1 MFFLVSNYLI
11 DTAMRLRARY
21 EEKHGSV
28 HGTNF
33 IFSTESRP
41 HLGPNQSPIKRV
53 TKILSLGL
61 NISGCEA
68 NHQRPSNTK
77 ALNA

>member
-1 MFFLVSNYLI
+1 MEYSVLMFVFSNYLI
-11 DTAMRLRARY
+11 DTATRLRARY
-21 EEKHGSV
+21 KENHGSF

-53 TKILSLGL
+53 RKILSQGL
-61 NISGCEA
+61 KLSKG
-68 NHQRPSNTK
+68 
-77 ALNA
+77 